1 MTMSSFVILTLC
13 LEWSVCDKVPNR
25 TFFFSG
31 WVQKLTC
38 GDFSVL
44 VSLGG
49 WFYCLWQGPALLPE
63 NHMMSCWSH
72 RCKRFP
78 TLITSHASMR
88 AAWECWGT
96 AQEVLRFRV
105 PGNSVMRC
113 PALPW
118 HWDRRAR
125 GRWLCGQTVLIGGT
139 KNWPFL
145 LMDGELGT
153 KINSFGIK
161 HTILRLC

>member
-1 MTMSSFVILTLC
+1 M
-13 LEWSVCDKVPNR
+13 CDKVPNR

-49 WFYCLWQGPALLPE
+49 WFYCLWQGRALLPE
-63 NHMMSCWSH
+63 NHMMSCWLH

-78 TLITSHASMR
+78 TLITSPCQHES
-88 AAWECWGT
+88 CLGGT
-96 AQEVLRFRV
+96 AQQVLRFRV

-113 PALPW
+113 SALLW
-118 HWDRRAR
+118 HWDGRAR
-125 GRWLCGQTVLIGGT
+125 GRWLHGQTVLTGGT
-139 KNWPFL
+139 KNCPFL
-145 LMDGELGT
+145 LMEGELGT

-161 HTILRLC
+161 HAILKLC